1 MDVWLSSWV
10 QVSISNRGINVWLSS
25 DFLMDIWLSSDL
37 LMDIRF
43 SSNLGINVWLSSDF
57 LMDVWLSSW
66 VQVSISKRG
75 IINSGIDSANWG
87 SSIGYWGSSIGSWGS
102 SNSGNW
108 SSSCVS
114 IGIWVS
120 IAIVGSWDNSS
131 RG

>member
-1 MDVWLSSWV
+1 MYGSAGTWTSTYGSA
-10 QVSISNRGINVWLSS
+10 
-25 DFLMDIWLSSDL
+25 DFLMDVWLSSDL

-66 VQVSISKRG
+66 VQVSISNRG

-87 SSIGYWGSSIGSWGS
+87 SSI
-102 SNSGNW
+102 SGNW

-120 IAIVGSWDNSS
+120 IAPC
-131 RG
+131 

>member
-1 MDVWLSSWV
+1 MDIRLSS
-10 QVSISNRGINVWLSS
+10 NLDINVWLSS
-25 DFLMDIWLSSDL
+25 DFLMDI
-37 LMDIRF
+37 
-43 SSNLGINVWLSSDF
+43 WLSSDF

-66 VQVSISKRG
+66 VQVSISNRG

>member
-1 MDVWLSSWV
+1 MSQGIQVGSSGLSHSWF
-10 QVSISNRGINVWLSS
+10 ISW
-25 DFLMDIWLSSDL
+25 DD
-37 LMDIRF
+37 
-43 SSNLGINVWLSSDF
+43 
-57 LMDVWLSSW
+57 
-66 VQVSISKRG
+66 
-75 IINSGIDSANWG
+75 
-87 SSIGYWGSSIGSWGS
+87 SSIGMGNKSIVSWGNWNSWDSSIGSWGS

>member
-1 MDVWLSSWV
+1 MDIRLSS
-10 QVSISNRGINVWLSS
+10 NLDINVWLSS

-37 LMDIRF
+37 LMDVR
-43 SSNLGINVWLSSDF
+43 
-57 LMDVWLSSW
+57 LSSW
-66 VQVSISKRG
+66 VQVSISNRG
-75 IINSGIDSANWG
+75 IINSSIDSANWG
-87 SSIGYWGSSIGSWGS
+87 SSIGYCGS

-120 IAIVGSWDNSS
+120 IAIVGSWGNSS

>member
-1 MDVWLSSWV
+1 MNIRLSGDFLMDIRLSSNFLMDISLSSDLLMDIRLSSDLGINIWLSSNFLMDVWLSSWV
-10 QVSISNRGINVWLSS
+10 QVSISNRGI
-25 DFLMDIWLSSDL
+25 
-37 LMDIRF
+37 
-43 SSNLGINVWLSSDF
+43 
-57 LMDVWLSSW
+57 
-66 VQVSISKRG
+66 
-75 IINSGIDSANWG
+75 INSCIDSTNWG

-102 SNSGNW
+102 SNMCNW